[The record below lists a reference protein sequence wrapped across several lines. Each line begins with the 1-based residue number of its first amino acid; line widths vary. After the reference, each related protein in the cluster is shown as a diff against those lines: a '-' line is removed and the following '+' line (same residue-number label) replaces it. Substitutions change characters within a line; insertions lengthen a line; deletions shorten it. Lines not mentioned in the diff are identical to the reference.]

1 MTLGA
6 QKVPTYRIMMKT
18 QIAHEVTELSV
29 LQRHASEH
37 LVELVEAWKECLTLA
52 GRNGC
57 KNKEKR
63 P

>member
-1 MTLGA
+1 M
-6 QKVPTYRIMMKT
+6 PTYRIMMKT